1 MTTIKIDLNELTPI
15 QLAQLYVI
23 MEIGR
28 ATQRELE
35 QVRHVG
41 FINCGNEFQAY
52 IDEQRKAQ

>member
-1 MTTIKIDLNELTPI
+1 MTSFKIDLNELTPI

-23 MEIGR
+23 MEIGHS
-28 ATQRELE
+28 TPQELA

-41 FINCGNEFQAY
+41 FINCGTDFQAY